1 MSILVIGSANTDL
14 IIQVDMLP
22 KPGQTI
28 LGKNFNTASGGKGA
42 NQAMAVARLGGKV
55 TFLAS
60 IGQDAFGDA
69 LIKNYN
75 DAAIDATLIGR
86 PSCPSGIAMI
96 YVAKN
101 AENTIAVAPES
112 NGLLSAQHICNASVH
127 FQSNKFVLTQLEI
140 PIETVLESAKI
151 AKEKHTR
158 FILNPAPAQ
167 NLPAEIFPLIDT
179 ITPNQT
185 EAKMLTGIDVVD
197 EKSATH
203 AARIL
208 HKTGVK
214 NVIITL
220 GRQGAL
226 LYNNDSIKIIPG
238 YPVKAIDTTAAGD
251 TFNGALVYA
260 LDKDKAM
267 IEAIVFANKAAA
279 LSVTTF
285 GAQPSIPTLK
295 SVEAFKQVKSLLKC

>member
-14 IIQVDMLP
+14 IIQVDTLP

-28 LGKNFNTASGGKGA
+28 LGKNFTTASGGKGA
-42 NQAMAVARLGGKV
+42 NQAIAIARLGGKV
-55 TFLAS
+55 AFLAS
-60 IGQDAFGDA
+60 IGKDAFGDA
-69 LIKNYN
+69 LIKNCN
-75 DAAIDATLIGR
+75 DAAIDTTLIDR
-86 PSCPSGIAMI
+86 PNCPSGIAMI

-101 AENTIAVAPES
+101 AENTIAVAPGS
-112 NGLLSAQHICNASVH
+112 NSLLSERQICNASAH
-127 FQSNKFVLTQLEI
+127 FTSTKIVLAQLEI
-140 PIETVLESAKI
+140 PIESVLKSAKI
-151 AKEKHTR
+151 AKEKRAR

-167 NLPAEIFPLIDT
+167 NLPAEIFRLIDT

-203 AARIL
+203 AACVL
-208 HKTGVK
+208 HKTGVN

-226 LYNNDSIKIIPG
+226 LYNSDSIKMIAG

-260 LDKDKAM
+260 LDTGKT
-267 IEAIVFANKAAA
+267 ITEAIIFANKAAA
-279 LSVTTF
+279 LSVTKF

-295 SVEAFKQVKSLLKC
+295 AVEAFNP

>member
-14 IIQVDMLP
+14 IIQVDTLP

-28 LGKNFNTASGGKGA
+28 LGKNFTTASGGKGA
-42 NQAMAVARLGGKV
+42 NQAIAIARLGGKV
-55 TFLAS
+55 AFLAS
-60 IGQDAFGDA
+60 IGKDAFGDA

-75 DAAIDATLIGR
+75 DAAIDTTLIDR
-86 PSCPSGIAMI
+86 PDCPSGIAMI

-101 AENTIAVAPES
+101 AENTIAVAPGS
-112 NGLLSAQHICNASVH
+112 NGLLSAKQICNASAH
-127 FQSNKFVLTQLEI
+127 FTSTKIVLAQLEI
-140 PIETVLESAKI
+140 PIESVLKSAKI
-151 AKEKHTR
+151 AKENRAR

-185 EAKMLTGIDVVD
+185 EAKMLTGIDVID

-203 AARIL
+203 AACVL
-208 HKTGVK
+208 HKTGVN

-226 LYNNDSIKIIPG
+226 LYNSDSIKMIAG

-260 LDKDKAM
+260 LDTGKT
-267 IEAIVFANKAAA
+267 ITEAIIFANKAAA
-279 LSVTTF
+279 LSVTKF

-295 SVEAFKQVKSLLKC
+295 TVEAFNP